1 MTVAPARCA
10 LTRRLWLAGALA
22 LAGAGGVNAVAIS
35 PPVVTIL
42 GDSITAGL
50 GLTAAEALPAALA
63 RALRARGAAMVVR
76 GAGVSG
82 DTSAG
87 GLARL
92 DFSVRPDTRVCVVAL
107 GGNDLL
113 RGLDPA
119 ATQGNL
125 TAMVRR
131 LKARRIAVVLAGVRA
146 PAAIGP
152 AYARA
157 FNGVF
162 AEVAGAESIPLLAD
176 LLAGVSGRRAL
187 LQADGLHPNAAGAA
201 LIAQH
206 LAPLVIAAARRGR

>member
-42 GDSITAGL
+42 GNSITAGL

-162 AEVAGAESIPLLAD
+162 AEVAGAELIPLLAD